1 MENVVI
7 VSSVRTPIGRYGGAL
22 RDIPVYRLA
31 SQALNEAVKRAQIDP
46 KLVDDVIMGQSYQNG
61 ECANGA
67 RMALLDAGWPDTV
80 PGVVLDRR
88 CCSGLD
94 AIFFGVMKIQTENAD
109 IIVAGGMESMSQA
122 ELYIPGDIKW
132 GLGGRMDNK
141 WGFMPKGHGALSMWG
156 IPFFDRIQR
165 GRVMSQPIDR
175 YGELNSMMTWA
186 ETAAKN
192 ENISRQEADE
202 WAVRS
207 QEKAVAAVEAGKFT
221 SEIVPI
227 PIPQSKGD
235 PLSFDT
241 DETPRKGTTLD
252 KLAKLRPVYPD
263 GVCTA
268 GNSST
273 ENDGSAVVVLMSEK
287 KAEALGLEP
296 MAYFRSCAVAG
307 SDPTLTYPAVPA
319 SANKALEKAG
329 ISIDH
334 VDLIEIQEAF
344 AVQALADARLMGVR
358 PEDFEKKV
366 NVNGS
371 GISLGHPI
379 AATGAMRMVTLL
391 HEMKRRGSRYGLETI
406 CGGGGQGI
414 CAIVERKKK
423 GAGRKAAGCIR

>member
-7 VSSVRTPIGRYGGAL
+7 VSGVRTPIGRYGGAL

-46 KLVDDVIMGQSYQNG
+46 QMVDDVIMGQSYQNG

-67 RMALLDAGWPDTV
+67 RMSLLDAGWPDTV
-80 PGVVLDRR
+80 PGLVLDRR

-94 AIFFGVMKIQTENAD
+94 AIFFGVMKIQTNNAD
-109 IIVAGGMESMSQA
+109 VIVAGGMESMSQA

-132 GLGGRMDNK
+132 GLGGKTDNK

-186 ETAAKN
+186 ETAARN
-192 ENISRQEADE
+192 EDISRQEADE

-207 QEKAVAAVEAGKFT
+207 QEKAVAAIEAGKFT
-221 SEIVPI
+221 SEIVLI
-227 PIPQSKGD
+227 PIPQAKGD

-273 ENDGSAVVVLMSEK
+273 ENDGAAVVVLMSET
-287 KAEALGLEP
+287 KAKALGIEP

-329 ISIDH
+329 ITIDQ

-358 PEDFEKKV
+358 QEDFEKKV

-414 CAIVERKKK
+414 CAIIERK
-423 GAGRKAAGCIR
+423 